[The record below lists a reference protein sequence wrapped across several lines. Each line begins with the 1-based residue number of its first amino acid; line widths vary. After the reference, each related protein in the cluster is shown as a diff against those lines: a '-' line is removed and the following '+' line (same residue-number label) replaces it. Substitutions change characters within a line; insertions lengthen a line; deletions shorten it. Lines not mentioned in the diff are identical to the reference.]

1 MINHRQNSR
10 HCKVIIS
17 LKLNHEVRLVLHDP
31 IAEKLLLIGAAGEV
45 EISSADL
52 TSSFQ
57 DWVVFHGLNQ
67 LILTFNFVAEKFGKQ
82 DVVLFLHRI

>member
-57 DWVVFHGLNQ
+57 DWVVFHG
-67 LILTFNFVAEKFGKQ
+67 FNFVAEKFGKQ

>member
-1 MINHRQNSR
+1 MIDRRQNSR
-10 HCKVIIS
+10 HCEVIIS

-31 IAEKLLLIGAAGEV
+31 VAEKLYLIRAAREV

-57 DWVVFHGLNQ
+57 DRVVFN
-67 LILTFNFVAEKFGKQ
+67 EY
-82 DVVLFLHRI
+82 